1 MLTAGWDVTSSWE
14 PTAIE
19 GMMRRSAPRFEDQRG
34 AFTELWR
41 ESLTAQLGDERFV
54 QANLSRSR
62 AGVLRGMHF
71 HRRQVDLWV
80 LIEGRAIVANTDL
93 RPLFDAASADVTK
106 ANAAK
111 RPQSQVLTL
120 EPGDALYI
128 PRLVAH
134 GFWAPEDMA
143 LAYLVSNEYDSS
155 DELGFAWDDPAVG
168 IDWPDR
174 APTLSDRDRATPSL
188 NDAVAQLRQS

>member
-1 MLTAGWDVTSSWE
+1 MTNSWT

-19 GMMRRSAPRFEDQRG
+19 GVMRRSIPHFEDQRG

-41 ESLTAQLGDERFV
+41 HSLTAELSDERFV

-80 LIEGRAIVANTDL
+80 LVEGRAIVANTDL
-93 RPLFDAASADVTK
+93 RPLFDRTRGDADEL
-106 ANAAK
+106 
-111 RPQSQVLTL
+111 PHSQLVSL

-143 LAYLVSNEYDSS
+143 LVYLVSNEYDSS
-155 DELGFAWDDPAVG
+155 DELGFAWNDPAAG

-174 APTLSDRDRATPSL
+174 QPTLSDRDLQNPPLAEELARL
-188 NDAVAQLRQS
+188 L

>member
-1 MLTAGWDVTSSWE
+1 MLTTGWDVTNSWE

-19 GMMRRSAPRFEDQRG
+19 GVMRRSAPRFEDQRG
-34 AFTELWR
+34 AFSELWR
-41 ESLTAQLGDERFV
+41 ESLTAQLGNERFV

-93 RPLFDAASADVTK
+93 RPLFDPTSGDASD
-106 ANAAK
+106 
-111 RPQSQVLTL
+111 RPIQSQILNL
-120 EPGDALYI
+120 EPGDGLYI

-143 LAYLVSNEYDSS
+143 LIYLVSNEYDSS
-155 DELGFAWDDPAVG
+155 DELGFAWNDPAVG
-168 IDWPDR
+168 IDWPSQ
-174 APTLSDRDRATPSL
+174 APTLSERDRANPSL
-188 NDAVAQLRQS
+188 NEAAARLRLS

>member
-1 MLTAGWDVTSSWE
+1 MLTAGWDVTDSWE

-19 GMMRRSAPRFEDQRG
+19 GVMRRSTPRFEDQRG
-34 AFTELWR
+34 AFSELWR
-41 ESLTAQLGDERFV
+41 ESLTSEIGDARFV

-80 LIEGRAIVANTDL
+80 LVEGRAIVANTDL
-93 RPLFDAASADVTK
+93 RPLFNPAGGDAAR
-106 ANAAK
+106 
-111 RPQSQVLTL
+111 RPESQLLTL

-134 GFWAPEDMA
+134 GFWAAKDMA
-143 LAYLVSNEYDSS
+143 LVYLVSDEYDSS
-155 DELGFAWDDPAVG
+155 DELGFAWNDPAVG
-168 IDWPDR
+168 IEWPDR
-174 APTLSDRDRATPSL
+174 LPTLSERDQQNPRLDEAL
-188 NDAVAQLRQS
+188 AALR